1 MSLSL
6 YLMGRSQEFI
16 DSVTFDCKECGRKTV
31 RDDKVCQEC
40 TDYRV
45 KKILASEKKDLQS
58 S

>member
-6 YLMGRSQEFI
+6 YLMGRSQDFI
-16 DSVTFDCKECGRKTV
+16 DSVVFDCKECGRKTV

-40 TDYRV
+40 TDYRL
-45 KKILASEKKDLQS
+45 KKVLAGAKKSLQS